1 MQLSSLSRRLSFLAT
16 TLIAGALAGAGCGN
30 QIGDACR
37 VNLDCSPLGDRFCD
51 VSAPGGYCTVEG
63 CDNRSCPS
71 GSVCIRF
78 FQPIPT
84 EFCNPLTA
92 SGNCAPSERCLCDYG
107 ALDAEGNCRPV
118 PAGVSVPA
126 PEKLGHCTLD
136 SSKLCNA
143 SSDCASGE
151 SCLCDYGVP
160 DAQGACPS
168 PLGHCAPESSERR
181 WCQRRCS
188 SDRNCRD
195 DTDNATPPNRLYE
208 CRESGTQGSEPIPE
222 SVTDAGVP
230 VGTPVKFCVQRKR

>member
-1 MQLSSLSRRLSFLAT
+1 MCTLMQLSSLSRRLSFLAT
-16 TLIAGALAGAGCGN
+16 TLIAGTLAGAGCGN

-51 VSAPGGYCTVEG
+51 VSAPGGYCTIEG
-63 CDNRSCPS
+63 CDNRSCPN

-84 EFCNPLTA
+84 RPCTPLTA
-92 SGNCAPSERCLCDYG
+92 STDCAPSERCLCDFG
-107 ALDAEGNCRPV
+107 AI
-118 PAGVSVPA
+118 
-126 PEKLGHCTLD
+126 
-136 SSKLCNA
+136 
-143 SSDCASGE
+143 
-151 SCLCDYGVP
+151 
-160 DAQGACPS
+160 DAQGNCPPS
-168 PLGHCAPESSERR
+168 PDGMSVADLAHCAPESSERR

-195 DTDNATPPNRLYE
+195 DTDNASPPNRLYE
-208 CRESGTQGSEPIPE
+208 CRQSGTQGSEPIPE